1 MTFRSLGVGAGAVI
15 AALAVATPAHAATG
29 TWAGSVTGTT
39 GKIALDGKVNRQGF
53 VTKIKQIR
61 VKDVP
66 SQCEVTGPATVGH
79 TFPATLRIQNGGFG
93 GTYTQPT
100 YGNQTTIDGRFNR
113 SGRKITGT
121 IQINYHYLEP
131 PPEENCDT
139 GPLAFKVKLGATDE
153 TGARPA
159 AQRLTY

>member
-1 MTFRSLGVGAGAVI
+1 MTFRSLGVVAGAVI
-15 AALAVATPAHAATG
+15 AALVVATPAHAATG
-29 TWAGSVTGTT
+29 TWAGSVGTT
-39 GKIALDGKVNRQGF
+39 GKIALDGKINREGF

-66 SQCEVTGPATVGH
+66 SQCEVSGPATVGH
-79 TFPATLRIQNGGFG
+79 AFPATLKIRNDGSFG

-139 GPLAFKVKLGATDE
+139 GPLAFKAKLNAPDE
-153 TGARPA
+153 TGSRVQAR
-159 AQRLTY
+159 R